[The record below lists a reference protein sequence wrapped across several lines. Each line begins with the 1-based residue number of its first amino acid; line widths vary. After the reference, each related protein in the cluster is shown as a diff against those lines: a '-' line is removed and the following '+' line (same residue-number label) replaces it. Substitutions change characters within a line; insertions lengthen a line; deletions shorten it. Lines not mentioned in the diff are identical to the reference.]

1 MWLDIDP
8 ELPFDAVLE
17 TGERATR
24 RPGVSS
30 WPDSPD
36 PTATEGD
43 RFVASE
49 EEVERL
55 ACAADELA
63 DFLTAWS
70 QNDPTIADNR
80 VLRDLVQAV
89 NRALRAFGLG

>member
-1 MWLDIDP
+1 M
-8 ELPFDAVLE
+8 
-17 TGERATR
+17 
-24 RPGVSS
+24 
-30 WPDSPD
+30 
-36 PTATEGD
+36 
-43 RFVASE
+43 ASE

-55 ACAADELA
+55 ARAADELA